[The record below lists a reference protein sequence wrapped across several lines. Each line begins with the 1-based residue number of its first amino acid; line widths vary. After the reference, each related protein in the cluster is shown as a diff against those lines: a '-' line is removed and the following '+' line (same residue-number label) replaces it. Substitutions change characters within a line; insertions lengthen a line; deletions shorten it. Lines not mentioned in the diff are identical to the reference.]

1 MPTALMELHTREKW
15 YLGEAMCKA
24 VPFIEN
30 AVADAS
36 VLTILAISL
45 ERYYAIC
52 HPFRAQYMCTPTR
65 SVKILAVVWI
75 IAAAVAIPFIF
86 YAALRYE
93 EFYDGTKA
101 HACSTAFTDQKG
113 RVYILCSTALFF
125 VMPLILLSL
134 LYSIII
140 KRLVYDAKA
149 LLDGDVNSASAQK
162 TRRQVVY
169 MLISI
174 KVLFFVCML
183 PFRVFSIFMI
193 YTPMDKLADLG
204 LEGYLNILCFS
215 RIMFYMNSAGNPI
228 MYNVL
233 STKFRNAFKR
243 ALGCSKD
250 RRLERRLTLSTYYS
264 AARQTPN
271 HESTGDTEST
281 MCL

>member
-1 MPTALMELHTREKW
+1 
-15 YLGEAMCKA
+15 

-52 HPFRAQYMCTPTR
+52 HPFRAQYMCTPAR

-86 YAALRYE
+86 FADYRYE
-93 EFYDGTKA
+93 RFYDGTNA
-101 HACSTAFTDQKG
+101 YACSTVFKDSKSKI
-113 RVYILCSTALFF
+113 YILCSTALFF
-125 VMPLILLSL
+125 IMPLILLSV

-140 KRLVYDAKA
+140 KRLVFDAKA

-183 PFRVFSIFMI
+183 PFRVFSIFLI
-193 YTPMDKLADLG
+193 YTPTKRLEDLG
-204 LEGYLNILCFS
+204 LEGYLNILCFC

-233 STKFRNAFKR
+233 STKFREAFKR
-243 ALGCSKD
+243 ALGCAKD
-250 RRLERRLTLSTYYS
+250 KRLERRLTLSTYYS

-271 HESTGDTEST
+271 NDCQADTEST
-281 MCL
+281 MCI